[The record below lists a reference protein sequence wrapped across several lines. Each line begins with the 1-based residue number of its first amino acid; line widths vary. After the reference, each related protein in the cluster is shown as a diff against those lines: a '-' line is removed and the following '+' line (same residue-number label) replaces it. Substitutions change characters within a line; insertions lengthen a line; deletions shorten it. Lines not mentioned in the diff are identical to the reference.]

1 MCNNTNINVM
11 LLKWDVAFIVYMLQ
25 ESCNQD
31 ADHVVHN
38 ENCVAYDEI
47 YVWWKGGILLLIGT
61 VLQC

>member
-1 MCNNTNINVM
+1 M